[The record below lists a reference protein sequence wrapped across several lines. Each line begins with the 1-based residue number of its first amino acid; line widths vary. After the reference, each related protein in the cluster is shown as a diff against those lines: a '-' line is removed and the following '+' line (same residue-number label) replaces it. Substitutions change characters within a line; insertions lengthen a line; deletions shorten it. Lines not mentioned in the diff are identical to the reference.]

1 MSLSYFIQLT
11 VCGLSLGMVY
21 ALVGLGLMLIIRA
34 SGLRNFAQGNILAM
48 GAFLSYELMYKL
60 NISNKFLVIIIALC
74 FFIAFSLLF
83 CALCVF
89 PFTNSKWPQ
98 TMLIATMGM
107 GTIITEACG
116 ILVTRQNRMMPAW
129 IPGSLTIGDLVLD
142 YQYIIVFVIA
152 ALLILGVYLL
162 FDKLYIGKILS
173 AAAQNRY
180 AAELLG
186 INTTLTVL
194 LTFIVNTIVVGI
206 AGWSIAP
213 IYLVRPTLSAFQ
225 AKAFAGIVI
234 GGWGNLKG
242 SVLGG
247 IIIGMIESYSSI
259 LTLAYRDAIVYLFLI
274 IVLIIKPTGL
284 FKGVTYQDKA

>member
-1 MSLSYFIQLT
+1 MSFSYFMQLT
-11 VCGLSLGMVY
+11 ICGLSCGMIY

-48 GAFLSYELMYKL
+48 GAFLSYELMVKL
-60 NISNKFLVIIIALC
+60 NISNKILVYVIALC
-74 FFIAFSLLF
+74 VLVGFSLLF
-83 CALCVF
+83 CAICVF

-107 GTIITEACG
+107 GTVISEACG
-116 ILVTRQNRMMPAW
+116 ILVTRQNRVIDAL
-129 IPGSLTIGDLVLD
+129 IPGYLQIGEFSID
-142 YQYIIVFVIA
+142 YQYLVVFVIA
-152 ALLILGVYLL
+152 AVLIVGVYLL

-194 LTFIVNTIVVGI
+194 LTFIVNSIIVGF

-259 LTLAYRDAIVYLFLI
+259 FTIAYRDVVVYLFLI

-284 FKGVTYQDKA
+284 FKGVIYQDKA